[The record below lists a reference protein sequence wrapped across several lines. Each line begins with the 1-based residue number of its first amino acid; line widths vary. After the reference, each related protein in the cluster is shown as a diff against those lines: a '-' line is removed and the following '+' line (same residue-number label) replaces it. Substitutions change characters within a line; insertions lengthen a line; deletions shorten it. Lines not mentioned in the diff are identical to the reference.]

1 MEVDTNFQF
10 QHIGKEN
17 NMRLGVYVGSFD
29 PVHKGHIGVAE
40 YLLNNNI
47 IDKILLIPTESYWDK
62 NNLIDIEHR
71 ANMLKTYENE
81 KISVSTKYS
90 SFKSTYQILDE
101 LTTDFDD
108 DLYLIIGADNIIKFH
123 LWANVEE
130 ILKHKVVVLGRNG
143 IDMEEHIKKF
153 NKDESFVLVN
163 DFPQMDISS
172 TKIREKIKNS
182 DFDGIDEYLNKEVVK
197 YIVEKQLYSKK

>member
-17 NMRLGVYVGSFD
+17 KMRLGVYVGSFD
-29 PVHKGHIGVAE
+29 PVHKGHIGVAK
-40 YLLNNNI
+40 YLLDNNI
-47 IDKILLIPTESYWDK
+47 IDKVLLIPTESYWDK
-62 NNLIDIEHR
+62 NDLVDIEHR
-71 ANMLKTYENE
+71 YNMLKTYENE
-81 KISVSTKYS
+81 KIIVSMKYS

-101 LTTDFDD
+101 LTADFDD

-143 IDMEEHIKKF
+143 IDMEEHIRKF
-153 NKDESFVLVN
+153 EKDDSFVLVK
-163 DFPQMDISS
+163 DFPQIDISS
-172 TKIREKIKNS
+172 TKIREKIRNS
-182 DFDGIDEYLNKEVVK
+182 DFDDIERYLDKDVVE
-197 YIVEKQLYSKK
+197 YIVNKKLYC

>member
-1 MEVDTNFQF
+1 
-10 QHIGKEN
+10 
-17 NMRLGVYVGSFD
+17 MRLGVYVGSFD
-29 PVHKGHIGVAE
+29 PVHKGHIGVAK
-40 YLLNNNI
+40 YLLDNNI

-62 NNLIDIEHR
+62 NDLVDIEHR
-71 ANMLKTYENE
+71 YRMLKIYENE
-81 KISVSTKYS
+81 KIIVSMKYS
-90 SFKSTYQILDE
+90 NFRSTYQILDE

-153 NKDESFVLVN
+153 EKDDSFVLLK

-182 DFDGIDEYLNKEVVK
+182 DFEDIEQYLDKEVIQYVMNNK
-197 YIVEKQLYSKK
+197 LYC

>member
-1 MEVDTNFQF
+1 MEADTNFQF
-10 QHIGKEN
+10 QHIRKVN

-29 PVHKGHIGVAE
+29 PVHKGHISVAS

-47 IDKILLIPTESYWDK
+47 VDKILLIPTESYWDK
-62 NNLIDIEHR
+62 NDLVDIEHR
-71 ANMLKTYENE
+71 YNMLKTYENE
-81 KISVSTKYS
+81 KIIVSMKYS

-101 LTTDFDD
+101 LTADFDD

-153 NKDESFVLVN
+153 EKDDSFVLVKG
-163 DFPQMDISS
+163 FPQIDISS
-172 TKIREKIKNS
+172 TKIREKIRNS
-182 DFDGIDEYLNKEVVK
+182 DFDDIERYLDKDVVE
-197 YIVEKQLYSKK
+197 YIVNKKLYC